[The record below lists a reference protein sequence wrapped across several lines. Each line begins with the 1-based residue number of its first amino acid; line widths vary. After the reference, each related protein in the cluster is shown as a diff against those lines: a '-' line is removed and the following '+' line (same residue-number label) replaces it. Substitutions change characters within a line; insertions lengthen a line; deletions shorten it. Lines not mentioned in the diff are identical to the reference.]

1 MASFKV
7 VQKIASVTGNATSGS
22 IALMSGYLRVT
33 PAGGDAFVEVGTDP
47 TAADDSSIYV
57 PQKSPIVFKEKVA
70 SSNIVGVTTA
80 DASTTFTFP
89 TGMESPFAVGDTIE
103 VTGATG
109 FNTTSATVTQN
120 IPPNPTGSHGFDAS
134 QSGKVVIG
142 VASSDKTTS
151 ATATASLR
159 RVVLV
164 DVATSGSTKTHVS
177 EVQIVGDF

>member
-7 VQKIASVTGNATSGS
+7 VQKIASVSGNATSGS
-22 IALMSGYLRVT
+22 IALKSGYLRVT

-57 PQKSPIVFKEKVA
+57 PQKSPTVFKEKVA

-103 VTGATG
+103 VTGTPR

-120 IPPNPTGSHGFDAS
+120 IPANYGTSGFDAS

-142 VASSDKTTS
+142 VGSSDK
-151 ATATASLR
+151 ATAAITGELR
-159 RVVLV
+159 RVVK
-164 DVATSGSTKTHVS
+164 VAVRASGKTHIS
-177 EVQIVGDF
+177 EVQITGDF

>member
-7 VQKIASVTGNATSGS
+7 VLKLASVTGTATSGS
-22 IALMSGYLRVT
+22 IALKSGYLRVT

-70 SSNIVGVTTA
+70 SSNIVAVTTA

-103 VTGATG
+103 VTGTTG

-120 IPPNPTGSHGFDAS
+120 IPSNYGTSGFDAS

-142 VASSDKTTS
+142 VGSSDK
-151 ATATASLR
+151 ATASITGELR
-159 RVVLV
+159 RVVK
-164 DVATSGSTKTHVS
+164 VAVRGTGKTHIS
-177 EVQIVGDF
+177 EVQITGDF

>member
-7 VQKIASVTGNATSGS
+7 VQKIASVSGNATSGS
-22 IALMSGYLRVT
+22 IALKSGYLRVT
-33 PAGGDAFVEVGTDP
+33 PAGGDAFVEVGTSP

-57 PQKSPIVFKEKVA
+57 PQKSPTVFKEKVA

-80 DASTTFTFP
+80 NASTTFTFP

-103 VTGATG
+103 VTGTTG

-120 IPPNPTGSHGFDAS
+120 IPANYGTSGFDAS

-142 VASSDKTTS
+142 VGSSDK
-151 ATATASLR
+151 ATAAITGELR
-159 RVVLV
+159 RVVK
-164 DVATSGSTKTHVS
+164 VAVRASGKTHIS
-177 EVQIVGDF
+177 EVQITGDF

>member
-1 MASFKV
+1 MAAFKV

-22 IALMSGYLRVT
+22 IALKSGYLRVI
-33 PAGGDAFVEVGTDP
+33 PAGGDAFVEVGTNP
-47 TAADDSSIYV
+47 TATDDSSIYV
-57 PQKSPIVFKEKVA
+57 PQKTSLVFKEKVA

-103 VTGATG
+103 VTGTTG

-120 IPPNPTGSHGFDAS
+120 IPANYGTSGFDAS

-142 VASSDKTTS
+142 VGSSDKS
-151 ATATASLR
+151 TAAITGELR
-159 RVVLV
+159 RVVK
-164 DVATSGSTKTHVS
+164 VAVRGTGKTHIS
-177 EVQIVGDF
+177 EVQITGDF

>member
-7 VQKIASVTGNATSGS
+7 VQKIASVSGNATSGS
-22 IALMSGYLRVT
+22 IALKSGYLRVT

-103 VTGATG
+103 VTGTTG

-120 IPPNPTGSHGFDAS
+120 IPANYGSSGFDAS

-142 VASSDKTTS
+142 VGSSDK
-151 ATATASLR
+151 ATAAITGELR
-159 RVVLV
+159 RVVK
-164 DVATSGSTKTHVS
+164 VAVRASGKTHIS
-177 EVQIVGDF
+177 EVQITGDF

>member
-22 IALMSGYLRVT
+22 IALKSGYLRVT

-47 TAADDSSIYV
+47 TASDDSSIYV
-57 PQKSPIVFKEKVA
+57 PVKTPTVFKEKVA

-120 IPPNPTGSHGFDAS
+120 IPANYGSSGFDAS

-142 VASSDKTTS
+142 VGSSDK
-151 ATATASLR
+151 ATAAITGELR
-159 RVVLV
+159 RVVK
-164 DVATSGSTKTHVS
+164 VAVRASGKTHIS
-177 EVQIVGDF
+177 EVQITGDF

>member
-7 VQKIASVTGNATSGS
+7 VQKIASVSGNATSGS
-22 IALMSGYLRVT
+22 IALKSGYLRVT

-57 PQKSPIVFKEKVA
+57 PQKSPTVFKEKVA

-103 VTGATG
+103 VTGTTG

-120 IPPNPTGSHGFDAS
+120 IPANYGTSGFDAS

-142 VASSDKTTS
+142 VGSSDK
-151 ATATASLR
+151 ATAAITGELR
-159 RVVLV
+159 RVVK
-164 DVATSGSTKTHVS
+164 VAVRASGKTHIS
-177 EVQIVGDF
+177 EVQITGDF

>member
-1 MASFKV
+1 MAAFKV

-22 IALMSGYLRVT
+22 IALKSGYLRVT

-103 VTGATG
+103 VTGTTG

-120 IPPNPTGSHGFDAS
+120 IPANYGSSGFDAS

-142 VASSDKTTS
+142 VGSSDK
-151 ATATASLR
+151 ATAAITGELR
-159 RVVLV
+159 RVVK
-164 DVATSGSTKTHVS
+164 VAVRATGKTHIS
-177 EVQIVGDF
+177 EVQITGDF

>member
-22 IALMSGYLRVT
+22 IALKSGYLRVT

-47 TAADDSSIYV
+47 TASDDSSIYV

-103 VTGATG
+103 VTGTTG

-120 IPPNPTGSHGFDAS
+120 IPANYGTSGFDAS

-142 VASSDKTTS
+142 VGSSDK
-151 ATATASLR
+151 ATAAITGELR
-159 RVVLV
+159 RVVK
-164 DVATSGSTKTHVS
+164 VAVRASGKTHIS
-177 EVQIVGDF
+177 EVQITGDF

>member
-7 VQKIASVTGNATSGS
+7 VQKIASVSGNATSGS
-22 IALMSGYLRVT
+22 IALKSGYLRVT

-47 TAADDSSIYV
+47 TASDDSSIYV
-57 PQKSPIVFKEKVA
+57 PQKSPTVFKEKVA

-103 VTGATG
+103 VTGTTG

-120 IPPNPTGSHGFDAS
+120 IPANYGTSGFDAS

-142 VASSDKTTS
+142 VGSSDK
-151 ATATASLR
+151 ATAAITGELR
-159 RVVLV
+159 RVVK
-164 DVATSGSTKTHVS
+164 VAVRASGKTHIS
-177 EVQIVGDF
+177 EVQITGDF

>member
-7 VQKIASVTGNATSGS
+7 VQKIASVSGNATSGS
-22 IALMSGYLRVT
+22 IALKSGYLRVT

-47 TAADDSSIYV
+47 TPSDDSSIYV
-57 PQKSPIVFKEKVA
+57 PQKSPTVFKEKVA

-103 VTGATG
+103 VTGTTG

-120 IPPNPTGSHGFDAS
+120 IPANYGTSGFDAS

-142 VASSDKTTS
+142 VGSSDK
-151 ATATASLR
+151 ATAAITGELR
-159 RVVLV
+159 RVVK
-164 DVATSGSTKTHVS
+164 VAVRASGKTHIS
-177 EVQIVGDF
+177 EVQITGDF

>member
-7 VQKIASVTGNATSGS
+7 VQKIASVSGNATSGS
-22 IALMSGYLRVT
+22 IALKSGYLRVT

-103 VTGATG
+103 VTGTTG

-120 IPPNPTGSHGFDAS
+120 IPANYGTSGFDSS

-142 VASSDKTTS
+142 VGSSDK
-151 ATATASLR
+151 ATAAITGELR
-159 RVVLV
+159 RVVK
-164 DVATSGSTKTHVS
+164 VAVRATGKTHIS
-177 EVQIVGDF
+177 EVQITGDF

>member
-22 IALMSGYLRVT
+22 IALKSGYLRVT

-47 TAADDSSIYV
+47 TAADDSSLYV

-80 DASTTFTFP
+80 AASTTFTFP

-103 VTGATG
+103 VTGTTG

-120 IPPNPTGSHGFDAS
+120 IPANYGSSGFDAS

-142 VASSDKTTS
+142 VGSSDK
-151 ATATASLR
+151 ATAAITGELR
-159 RVVLV
+159 RVVK
-164 DVATSGSTKTHVS
+164 VAVRGTGKTHIS
-177 EVQIVGDF
+177 EVQITGDF

>member
-22 IALMSGYLRVT
+22 IALKSGYLRIT
-33 PAGGDAFVEVGTDP
+33 PAGGDAFVEIGTSP

-103 VTGATG
+103 VTGTTG

-120 IPPNPTGSHGFDAS
+120 IPANYGSSGFDAS

-142 VASSDKTTS
+142 VGSSDK
-151 ATATASLR
+151 ATAAITGELR
-159 RVVLV
+159 RVVK
-164 DVATSGSTKTHVS
+164 VAVRGTGKTHIS
-177 EVQIVGDF
+177 EVQITGDF

>member
-1 MASFKV
+1 MAAFKV

-22 IALMSGYLRVT
+22 IALKSGYLRVT
-33 PAGGDAFVEVGTDP
+33 PAGGDAFVEVGTSP

-57 PQKSPIVFKEKVA
+57 PEKSPIVFKEKVA

-103 VTGATG
+103 VTGTTG

-120 IPPNPTGSHGFDAS
+120 IPANYGTSGFDAS

-142 VASSDKTTS
+142 VGSSDK
-151 ATATASLR
+151 ATAAITGELR
-159 RVVLV
+159 RVVKIAV
-164 DVATSGSTKTHVS
+164 RGTGKTHIS
-177 EVQIVGDF
+177 EVQITGDF

>member
-22 IALMSGYLRVT
+22 IALKSGYLRVT

-57 PQKSPIVFKEKVA
+57 PQKSPIVFKEKVS

-103 VTGATG
+103 VTGTTG

-120 IPPNPTGSHGFDAS
+120 IPANYGTSGFDAS

-142 VASSDKTTS
+142 VGSSDK
-151 ATATASLR
+151 ATAAITGELR
-159 RVVLV
+159 RVVK
-164 DVATSGSTKTHVS
+164 VAVRGTGKTHIS
-177 EVQIVGDF
+177 EVQITGDF

>member
-1 MASFKV
+1 MAAFKV
-7 VQKIASVTGNATSGS
+7 VQKISSVTGSNSAT
-22 IALMSGYLRVT
+22 IALKSGYIRVT
-33 PAGGDAFVEVGTDP
+33 PVADSFIEVGTGAEA
-47 TAADDSSIYV
+47 TSDSSLFV
-57 PQKSPIVFKEKVA
+57 PADTSVVFKERV
-70 SSNIVGVTTA
+70 SSSDIVGITTA
-80 DASTTFTFP
+80 DASTTFTFA

-109 FNTTSATVTQN
+109 FNTTSASVTQI
-120 IPPNPTGSHGFDAS
+120 IPANYGTSGFESS

-142 VASSDKTTS
+142 VGSSDKTTS

-164 DVATSGSTKTHVS
+164 DVATSGSTKTHIS

>member
-7 VQKIASVTGNATSGS
+7 VQKIASVSGNATSGS
-22 IALMSGYLRVT
+22 IALKSGYLRVT

-57 PQKSPIVFKEKVA
+57 PQKSPTVFKEKVA

-103 VTGATG
+103 VTGTTG

-120 IPPNPTGSHGFDAS
+120 IPANYGTSGCDAS

-142 VASSDKTTS
+142 VGSSDK
-151 ATATASLR
+151 ATAAITGELR
-159 RVVLV
+159 RVVK
-164 DVATSGSTKTHVS
+164 VAVRASGKTHIS
-177 EVQIVGDF
+177 EVQITGDF

>member
-22 IALMSGYLRVT
+22 IALKSGYLRVT

-57 PQKSPIVFKEKVA
+57 PQKSPVVFKEKVA

-103 VTGATG
+103 VTGTTG
-109 FNTTSATVTQN
+109 FNTTSATITQN
-120 IPPNPTGSHGFDAS
+120 IPANYGTSGFDAS

-142 VASSDKTTS
+142 VGSSDK
-151 ATATASLR
+151 ATAAITGELR
-159 RVVLV
+159 RVVK
-164 DVATSGSTKTHVS
+164 VAVRATGKTHIS
-177 EVQIVGDF
+177 EVQITGDF

>member
-1 MASFKV
+1 MAAVKV
-7 VQKIASVTGNATSGS
+7 VQKISSITWSNSAT
-22 IALMSGYLRVT
+22 IALKSGYIRVT
-33 PAGGDAFVEVGTDP
+33 PVADSFIEVGTGAEA
-47 TAADDSSIYV
+47 TSDSSLFV
-57 PQKSPIVFKEKVA
+57 PADTSVVFKERV
-70 SSNIVGVTTA
+70 SSSDIVGITTA
-80 DASTTFTFP
+80 DATTTFTFA

-109 FNTTSATVTQN
+109 FNTTSASVTQI
-120 IPPNPTGSHGFDAS
+120 IPANYGTSGFESS

-142 VASSDKTTS
+142 VGSSDKTTS

-164 DVATSGSTKTHVS
+164 DVATSGSTKTHIS

>member
-1 MASFKV
+1 MAAFKV

-22 IALMSGYLRVT
+22 IALKSGYLRVT
-33 PAGGDAFVEVGTDP
+33 PAGGDAFVEVGTNP
-47 TAADDSSIYV
+47 TATDDSSIYV
-57 PQKSPIVFKEKVA
+57 PQKTSLVLREKVA
-70 SSNIVGVTTA
+70 SSSVVGVTTA
-80 DASTTFTFP
+80 DATTTFTFA

-109 FNTTSATVTQN
+109 FNTTSASVTQI
-120 IPPNPTGSHGFDAS
+120 IPANYGTSGFESS

-142 VASSDKTTS
+142 VGSSDKTTS

-164 DVATSGSTKTHVS
+164 DVATSGSTKTHIS

>member
-1 MASFKV
+1 MAAFKV
-7 VQKIASVTGNATSGS
+7 VQKISSVTGSNSAT
-22 IALMSGYLRVT
+22 IALKSGYVRVT
-33 PAGGDAFVEVGTDP
+33 PVADSFIEVGTGAEA
-47 TAADDSSIYV
+47 TSDSSLFV
-57 PQKSPIVFKEKVA
+57 PADTSVVFKERV
-70 SSNIVGVTTA
+70 SSSDIVGITTA
-80 DASTTFTFP
+80 DATTTFTFA

-109 FNTTSATVTQN
+109 FNTTSASVTQI
-120 IPPNPTGSHGFDAS
+120 IPANYGTSGFESS

-142 VASSDKTTS
+142 VGSSDKTTS

-164 DVATSGSTKTHVS
+164 DVATSGSTKTHIS